1 MVSVVVNFLF
11 KFIDKVTM
19 IKWEVV
25 IPALTSKLTSTQEFY
40 LPLFKK

>member
-11 KFIDKVTM
+11 KFINKVAM

-25 IPALTSKLTSTQEFY
+25 IPALTIKLTLT
-40 LPLFKK
+40 LI